1 MEIIRRSKYFS
12 ETYMQNRVV
21 GILHKNLNLLLFYVN
36 SVLVYTAPPVGDFY
50 GWIEHVHFVRVNDN
64 GTI

>member
-1 MEIIRRSKYFS
+1 MD
-12 ETYMQNRVV
+12 
-21 GILHKNLNLLLFYVN
+21 ILPINLNLLLFDIN

>member
-1 MEIIRRSKYFS
+1 MFIV
-12 ETYMQNRVV
+12 MD
-21 GILHKNLNLLLFYVN
+21 ILPINLNLLLFDIN